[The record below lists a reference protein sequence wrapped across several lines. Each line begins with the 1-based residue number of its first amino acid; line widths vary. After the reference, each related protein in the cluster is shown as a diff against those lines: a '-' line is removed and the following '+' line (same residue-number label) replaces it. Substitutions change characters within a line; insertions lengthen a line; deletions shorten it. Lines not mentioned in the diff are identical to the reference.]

1 MLGTPWCCKIAVE
14 EYAATVARGYGD
26 TYPVLVAEAQGTRL
40 MRRSVGW
47 FVLLLGW
54 ALGLLSCVTRP
65 EQPGGAQPYARLV
78 LPEAIRLVALDTQTF
93 DPRVRTR
100 EIQVAPGSHS
110 LSFAYA
116 GSSPQHAGQ
125 QADPFRLEV
134 QAGHQYVF
142 EAKT

>member
-1 MLGTPWCCKIAVE
+1 
-14 EYAATVARGYGD
+14 
-26 TYPVLVAEAQGTRL
+26 
-40 MRRSVGW
+40 MRRHAWPVW
-47 FVLLLGW
+47 CVLLLGV
-54 ALGLLSCVTRP
+54 AFGLLRCTTPLP

-78 LPEAIRLVALDTQTF
+78 LPDAIRLVALDTQTF
-93 DPRVRTR
+93 DSRTR
-100 EIQVAPGSHS
+100 ISEIQVTPGSHS

-134 QAGHQYVF
+134 QEGHQYVF

>member
-1 MLGTPWCCKIAVE
+1 
-14 EYAATVARGYGD
+14 
-26 TYPVLVAEAQGTRL
+26 
-40 MRRSVGW
+40 
-47 FVLLLGW
+47 VLLLGGT
-54 ALGLLSCVTRP
+54 LGLLSCVTLP

-93 DPRVRTR
+93 DPRARIR
-100 EIQVAPGSHS
+100 EIQVAPGPHS

-134 QAGHQYVF
+134 QEGHQYVF

>member
-1 MLGTPWCCKIAVE
+1 
-14 EYAATVARGYGD
+14 
-26 TYPVLVAEAQGTRL
+26 
-40 MRRSVGW
+40 
-47 FVLLLGW
+47 VLLLGGT
-54 ALGLLSCVTRP
+54 LGVLSCVTLP

-93 DPRVRTR
+93 DPRTRMR
-100 EIQVAPGSHS
+100 EIQVTPGPHS
-110 LSFAYA
+110 LSFVYA

-134 QAGHQYVF
+134 QEGHEYVF